1 MLTVRQNRVEPEVN
15 QYENRFI
22 NKITSSDAVVP
33 SQKKYLDQIEM
44 AQILYTEESRKLR
57 GYVQDALGRTFV
69 KVERKQNN
77 LQITDMLTRK
87 DIEKRSEK
95 YRFLEL
101 LSIEQ
106 LRYYQ
111 TRRQYQRIPQPKF
124 KDVSDNVRT
133 DSQEEQKQKY
143 FKDQNINSQLQIKR
157 SLQNKQAA
165 SALNYVQKETKFKS
179 KNMIQNVKK
188 LPDLNMK
195 SPKHDTLFEQGILS
209 LSNKSWN
216 K

>member
-1 MLTVRQNRVEPEVN
+1 
-15 QYENRFI
+15 
-22 NKITSSDAVVP
+22 
-33 SQKKYLDQIEM
+33 
-44 AQILYTEESRKLR
+44 
-57 GYVQDALGRTFV
+57 
-69 KVERKQNN
+69 
-77 LQITDMLTRK
+77 MLTRK

-101 LSIEQ
+101 LSLEQ

-133 DSQEEQKQKY
+133 DSQEEQKLKNQR
-143 FKDQNINSQLQIKR
+143 DQNINSQLQIKR
-157 SLQNKQAA
+157 SIQNKQAA

-179 KNMIQNVKK
+179 KNMNSKQNIKK

-195 SPKHDTLFEQGILS
+195 QPKYDTLFEQGILS
-209 LSNKSWN
+209 LNNKSWN